1 MSKHDWRLHHSP
13 FSLISISHAP
23 LRPQPRSESRVDRV
37 RADGENMFVEGRV
50 LTSRGESRS
59 GRGHQKL
66 GRGRWTM
73 RVSNIRFR
81 LFVVC

>member
-37 RADGENMFVEGRV
+37 GAEWGEHVCQGASPIPGAVIRSWDVEDGR
-50 LTSRGESRS
+50 RG
-59 GRGHQKL
+59 
-66 GRGRWTM
+66 
-73 RVSNIRFR
+73 
-81 LFVVC
+81 